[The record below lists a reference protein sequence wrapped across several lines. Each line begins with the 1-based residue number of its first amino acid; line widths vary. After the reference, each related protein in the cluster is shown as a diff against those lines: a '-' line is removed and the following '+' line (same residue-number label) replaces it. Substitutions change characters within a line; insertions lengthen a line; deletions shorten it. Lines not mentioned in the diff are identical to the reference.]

1 MAVTIDSPETAP
13 DRPDPT
19 SSTAPLSSVNPP
31 WTSKRITMYALAIGF
46 LAASV
51 WALRRVNID
60 IGGIIEGWPQT
71 QNLLDRMW
79 PPVIEAADRGTIVA
93 ALLDTFFMAF
103 AGTAIG
109 ILLSIPLAFAAADNV
124 MPWRVVRVMARA
136 LIVFTRAVPTIAFAL
151 VFVRVYGIGVLPGII
166 AIGLHSIGMI
176 GKLLADAIE
185 EIDPGPRE
193 GVLATGAGQFQDM
206 ATGIWSQITPT
217 VIAVSLYRLE
227 IDFRSAPILGFV
239 GAGGIGVI
247 MRGHSGNLRYP
258 DLLGVALLFVVLVV
272 IMEIA
277 STLTRRAILGSEGGS
292 KQGSSGL
299 LTGWL
304 RRRSSSD
311 AVDAGDAPAPQA
323 GAVNAGPGAPAGDRS
338 LTPPW
343 TRDRIRLTTAAAIGT
358 LLLVLS
364 FVVPDISF
372 REMIIELRNLPE
384 IAWRLIPKDMTW
396 FTARVRNDLLE
407 TVAIGFASTFL
418 ALLVAIPLS
427 FIAASNTAPGRI
439 SYAVARFTAL
449 LVRAAPDIV
458 VAVLLVVAIGLGPA
472 AGTLAL
478 AFGLIGFATKLF
490 ADNIEEVRQGPRD
503 GVVSSGAGRV
513 QDLSTAVTPQ
523 ALPSLIGN
531 SLYLLDISLRSSTVL
546 GIVGAG
552 GIGFLLQNASKTL
565 DFETMGGIILSIF
578 VIVYA
583 IELLAGWVRRQ
594 II

>member
-1 MAVTIDSPETAP
+1 MALTVDPRTTPKRPNAAP
-13 DRPDPT
+13 
-19 SSTAPLSSVNPP
+19 SGAPLSSPNPP
-31 WTSKRITMYALAIGF
+31 WTAKRVTMYALAIGF
-46 LAASV
+46 LLASV
-51 WALRRVNID
+51 WGLWRVDID
-60 IGGIIEGWPQT
+60 ILGIIEGWPET
-71 QNLLDRMW
+71 RNLLDRMW
-79 PPVIEAADRGTIVA
+79 PPQILSEDRSTIVQA
-93 ALLDTFFMAF
+93 ILDTFFMAY

-109 ILLSIPLAFAAADNV
+109 VLLSIPLAFAAAENV
-124 MPWRVVRVMARA
+124 MPYRVVRVAARA

-193 GVLATGAGQFQDM
+193 GVLATGAGPFQDM

-217 VIAVSLYRLE
+217 VISVSLYRLE

-247 MRGHSGNLRYP
+247 LRGYQGNLRYP

-272 IMEIA
+272 LMEIA
-277 STLTRRAILGSEGGS
+277 SSLTRRAILGTEGRDTKGES
-292 KQGSSGL
+292 WGVVSGL
-299 LTGWL
+299 L
-304 RRRSSSD
+304 RRNATPSTPAAGTDTATPAES
-311 AVDAGDAPAPQA
+311 AVD
-323 GAVNAGPGAPAGDRS
+323 VRS

-343 TRDRIRLTTAAAIGT
+343 TRDRIRLNVAAGIGVV
-358 LLLVLS
+358 LFVLS

-372 REMIIELRNLPE
+372 REMFVELTNLPE
-384 IAWRLIPKDMTW
+384 IAWRLIPKDMEW

-418 ALLVAIPLS
+418 ALLVSVPLA
-427 FIAASNTAPGRI
+427 FVAASNTAPGRWT
-439 SYAVARFTAL
+439 YRLARITAL
-449 LVRAAPDIV
+449 LMRAAPDIV

-503 GVVSSGAGRV
+503 GVVASGAGRL
-513 QDLSTAVTPQ
+513 QDLGTSVAPQ
-523 ALPSLIGN
+523 AMPSLIGN
-531 SLYLLDISLRSSTVL
+531 GLYLLDISLRSSTVL